1 MDGWPGCRRNR
12 LFLDKKPDFPFGKQ
26 VFLCEE
32 EIMLKSISF
41 QLSGKMDCLKSQAK
55 NSTILILFILMLL
68 LFGCGASGSDLSA
81 STMYANKSATLAW
94 DAPTINE
101 DGTPLTDLS
110 GYKVY
115 YGTSSGNYTQTIDV
129 GNYVS
134 IVIDSLTGGTWF
146 FAVKSYDSS
155 GNESAFSN
163 EVSKN
168 IT

>member
-1 MDGWPGCRRNR
+1 
-12 LFLDKKPDFPFGKQ
+12 
-26 VFLCEE
+26 
-32 EIMLKSISF
+32 MLKSISF
-41 QLSGKMDCLKSQAK
+41 QPK

-68 LFGCGASGSDLSA
+68 LLLSGCGASGSDLSA
-81 STMYANKSATLAW
+81 STMSDNNSVANTNITSDSRKSAVVTW
-94 DAPTINE
+94 DAPTIND

-115 YGTSSGNYTQTIDV
+115 YGTSSGNYEQTIDV
-129 GNYVS
+129 GNYTS
-134 IVIDSLTGGTWF
+134 IEIDSLTDGTWF
-146 FAVKSYDSS
+146 FSVKAYDSS